1 MRRCTVG
8 LMLLAGT
15 ELLLQG
21 AEKKTEAAKQ
31 TASTR
36 CSHHHQQGAASTF
49 PQGGDDVAF
58 TFLLGA
64 LAALQTQPR
73 HNEAFQVASCPA
85 EIFCFT
91 GKMGHLA

>member
-1 MRRCTVG
+1 
-8 LMLLAGT
+8 MLLAGT

-21 AEKKTEAAKQ
+21 AEKKKTKAAKQ
-31 TASTR
+31 TAGTR

-58 TFLLGA
+58 TFRLGA

-73 HNEAFQVASCPA
+73 RNETFQVASCPA
-85 EIFCFT
+85 EIFYFT